1 MSRLQQKTKPV
12 RRIERRTDKV
22 SYGGAPKSSIKG
34 RDGRSFT
41 PKKYDG
47 RKKLVCAASLQKQP
61 QKNRDTDKAV
71 YRGALPLKTV

>member
-1 MSRLQQKTKPV
+1 MEELLKAV
-12 RRIERRTDKV
+12 
-22 SYGGAPKSSIKG
+22 IKG
-34 RDGRSFT
+34 ETEGASL
-41 PKKYDG
+41 PKTRDG